1 MPKQRLVPV
10 DPEQQPP
17 IRTFIAECRKAG
29 LTGARGKCIATK
41 VVNKKRHLSTD
52 DRKGSEKRKPT
63 SSTDRCLRNSV
74 GSIPE
79 LSTKMASITVNQE
92 GKDPTLV
99 AIEGLESRLTASMK
113 ENREKEIAEM
123 EERLKLN
130 MKEVIENSIKQAIE
144 AMGSTIHQMIAQNPL
159 VTKTSTE
166 VLELQQENHRL
177 KKELQYLSAEQ
188 GKLESRMER
197 IENRNLENCVIFR
210 GIRDDFKET
219 DEVGR
224 EKIYH
229 ELSNLLTEEDS
240 EERLKMAR
248 RLVIRRCKRLGK
260 FNRDRPRPFSIEFVH
275 HEDVAYIMEN
285 RGYLSEGVYVNREF
299 SPEIERRRRT
309 MLLILR
315 AARFIDGYK
324 KQIRLDKDKVVIK
337 GKDYDMSNIHDLP
350 EDLNAFTVTSK
361 ENDDVVGY
369 FGELN
374 PLSNF
379 FPAPFTLGGTTY
391 ISSEQFIQATKAQ
404 YFGDTDV
411 YNQIMGCKTSADCKD
426 FSRKIRGV
434 DSAKWDSVAA
444 DVCRAGIREK
454 FVQNPILLDI
464 LIKRTGN
471 KRIVECAK
479 DRLWGTGTALAQE
492 DCLNSDR
499 WITPGIMGKLL
510 EEIRSE
516 FSNPPLL
523 GVQHDSRL
531 LASVNTLTLPPTEG
545 PPKPSSGAQEDP
557 ATNAD
562 PSNLR
567 PSMFTNLNDRPQ
579 HNDASM
585 YISPSQGDS
594 RDTHE
599 SQNI

>member
-1 MPKQRLVPV
+1 
-10 DPEQQPP
+10 
-17 IRTFIAECRKAG
+17 
-29 LTGARGKCIATK
+29 
-41 VVNKKRHLSTD
+41 
-52 DRKGSEKRKPT
+52 
-63 SSTDRCLRNSV
+63 
-74 GSIPE
+74 
-79 LSTKMASITVNQE
+79 
-92 GKDPTLV
+92 
-99 AIEGLESRLTASMK
+99 
-113 ENREKEIAEM
+113 
-123 EERLKLN
+123 
-130 MKEVIENSIKQAIE
+130 
-144 AMGSTIHQMIAQNPL
+144 MGSTIHQMIAKNPL

-166 VLELQQENHRL
+166 VLELQQENNRL

-210 GIRDDFKET
+210 GIKEDFKET

-229 ELSNLLTEEDS
+229 ELSNLLTEEDP
-240 EERLKMAR
+240 EEHLKMAR

-260 FNRDRPRPFSIEFVH
+260 YNRDRPRPFSIEFVH
-275 HEDVAYIMEN
+275 HEDVAFLMEN

-309 MLLILR
+309 MLPILR

-361 ENDDVVGY
+361 ENDKVVGY

-379 FPAPFTLGGTTY
+379 FPAPFTLSGITY

-411 YNQIMGCKTSADCKD
+411 FNQVMGCKTSADCKD
-426 FSRKIRGV
+426 FSCKIRGV

-454 FVQNPILLDI
+454 FVQNPILLEI
-464 LIKRTGN
+464 LIRCTGN

-479 DRLWGTGTALAQE
+479 DWLWGTGTALAQE

-510 EEIRSE
+510 EEIRTE
-516 FSNPPLL
+516 FSSQFQTAPLPSAL
-523 GVQHDSRL
+523 SGVQQDSRPL
-531 LASVNTLTLPPTEG
+531 VASGNTSTAPPAEG
-545 PPKPSSGAQEDP
+545 PPEPLFGIQNDFVS
-557 ATNAD
+557 NVD

-567 PSMFTNLNDRPQ
+567 PNMFASLDDRPCIK
-579 HNDASM
+579 DASM
-585 YISPSQGDS
+585 EISPLQCNSIKSLGS
-594 RDTHE
+594 STAV
-599 SQNI
+599 I